1 MRLFNLGIGLDMH
14 LGKDYR
20 YYNTLEPPLPN
31 YLRIQ
36 MEKENVVIDA
46 MKGWALSD
54 YQIDEAGKSDRYDD
68 QRRTDCYVFRICTPD
83 VDNWRRLGFTQ
94 SQFEWCEK

>member
-1 MRLFNLGIGLDMH
+1 MY

-20 YYNTLEPPLPN
+20 YYNTLEPALPN

-36 MEKENVVIDA
+36 MEKSNVVMDA

-54 YQIDEAGKSDRYDD
+54 YQIDEGSAKVIDMISPCVHSNAH
-68 QRRTDCYVFRICTPD
+68 TKWK
-83 VDNWRRLGFTQ
+83 NWR
-94 SQFEWCEK
+94 